1 MNILKEKLK
10 ELGYEY
16 YRRIGDTY
24 HFRKKVFGY
33 FKHITT
39 DLKYTKIKKYYV
51 SHSLQY
57 NLGVHNIGE
66 LHELII
72 LIKSLESDIK
82 ILKGGEVII

>member
-1 MNILKEKLK
+1 MTKIKEKLK
-10 ELGYEY
+10 ELGYKY

-24 HFRKKVFGY
+24 YFRKKVNGCY
-33 FKHITT
+33 MHIST

-66 LHELII
+66 LHELIL
-72 LIKSLESDIK
+72 LIKSLDNDVK
-82 ILKGGEVII
+82 ILKEAMYND